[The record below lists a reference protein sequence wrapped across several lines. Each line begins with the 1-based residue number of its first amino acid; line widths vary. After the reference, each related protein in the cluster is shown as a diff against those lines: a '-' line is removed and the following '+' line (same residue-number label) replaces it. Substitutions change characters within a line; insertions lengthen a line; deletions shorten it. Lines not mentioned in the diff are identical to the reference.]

1 MTLKLAQVE
10 PLARSI
16 TCHNPTM
23 DKASILTADECRAE
37 GRKCVDYSKK
47 ATRPEHR
54 IVFVHMA
61 DTWERLAKDMD
72 RHSE

>member
-1 MTLKLAQVE
+1 
-10 PLARSI
+10 
-16 TCHNPTM
+16 M